1 MDRIRCSKQLKSGAL
16 CIWLLSLAAL
26 LHAQNREITGLKA
39 RLPHLKDSSRYVD
52 TLNRLAGMYLSH
64 QLDSS
69 FVYVT
74 KAQEMSE
81 RLKYPKG
88 KADATMNMGN
98 YYALR
103 SNSYLSYRCYLE
115 ALQAYEEMADS
126 DNICV
131 SLMNIGVYY
140 KYDGQI
146 KPAAHYIGR
155 AMKMAPRLQKELT
168 YASVLTNY
176 YVVHSGDATRQ
187 DSLKWALAKADS
199 IANKYNDERSLLNLG
214 LYNAYELLQEGKAAA
229 SEKALLATI
238 SNAERNGYT
247 YISMSACAYLAI
259 FKAWLRQPDS
269 LQYKEEM
276 VRYGMAGGYHELLL
290 PTAIDLYNWHASQ
303 GNDAAAAHYSSLLLV
318 IIEKERS
325 AKTQGELDYLGY
337 FMQGQRLRE
346 LQLQHR
352 SQQQQLDKKR
362 LENLHRQYFL
372 GGMVLL
378 LLMLAI
384 LLVFLLG
391 AYNRSK
397 ENAARLAEKYREIS
411 EKNALLKTHDDFK
424 NKLISLIAHDFRS
437 PLVHIKEIT
446 SFVKENAFTLEEAA
460 DMMVKVE
467 RSSRNTLH
475 TFENILRWISSQL
488 SGFVYTPEP
497 YTLATMLQEA
507 IGNLE
512 DIINEKE
519 VEIKIDIPG
528 ELQVMA
534 ERQMLQFVHRNFI
547 HNAVK
552 FSPRG
557 GIIYISAALTGNE
570 LRVTVTDQGPGIP
583 EDILPQLFEYR
594 SSDRP
599 GRGKQQGAG
608 LALIICKDFMQMM
621 NGAVQAANIP
631 GRGAAL
637 SYTLPIANS

>member
-1 MDRIRCSKQLKSGAL
+1 MDRIRCSKPLKSGAL

-39 RLPHLKDSSRYVD
+39 RLPHLKDSTRYVD

-69 FVYVT
+69 FEYVA
-74 KAQEMSE
+74 KAQETAK
-81 RLKYPKG
+81 RLRYAKG
-88 KADATMNMGN
+88 EADAAMNMGN

-103 SNSYLSYRCYLE
+103 SNSYLSYRCYLD
-115 ALQAYEEMADS
+115 ALQAYEELADS
-126 DNICV
+126 NNICI

-140 KYDGQI
+140 KYDGQME
-146 KPAAHYIGR
+146 PAAYYMGR
-155 AMKMAPRLQKELT
+155 ALKIASRLPKALT

-176 YVVHSGDATRQ
+176 YVVHSGDSTRR

-199 IANKYNDERSLLNLG
+199 IATTSNDERSLLNVS
-214 LYNAYELLQEGKAAA
+214 LYNAYQRLQQGDADGSK
-229 SEKALLATI
+229 KILQATI
-238 SNAERNGYT
+238 SQADSNGYT

-259 FKAWLRQPDS
+259 FKAWLGEPDS
-269 LQYKEEM
+269 LYYKEKM
-276 VRYGMAGGYHELLL
+276 VGYGMAGGYHELLL
-290 PTAIDLYNWHASQ
+290 PVAIDLYYWYAGRENTVSAT
-303 GNDAAAAHYSSLLLV
+303 GYSNLLLK
-318 IIEKERS
+318 IIEKGRY
-325 AKTQGELDYLGY
+325 AKTQGELEYLGY

-352 SQQQQLDKKR
+352 SQQQQLDRKR
-362 LENLHRQYFL
+362 LENLRRQYFL

-384 LLVFLLG
+384 LLVFLLD
-391 AYNRSK
+391 AYNRSRR
-397 ENAARLAEKYREIS
+397 NTARLTEKYREIS

-437 PLVHIKEIT
+437 PLIHISEIT
-446 SFVKENAFTLEEAA
+446 SFVKENALTLEEAA
-460 DMMVKVE
+460 GMMVKVE

-497 YTLATMLQEA
+497 CTLATLLSEA
-507 IGNLE
+507 TDNLD
-512 DIINEKE
+512 DIITEKE
-519 VEIKIDIPG
+519 AEIRINIPAT
-528 ELQVMA
+528 LQVMA

-552 FSPRG
+552 FSPRAG
-557 GIIYISAALTGNE
+557 VIDITAVVTDRN
-570 LRVTVTDQGPGIP
+570 VTVTITDQGPGIP

-621 NGAVQAANIP
+621 NGAVHAANTA
-631 GRGAAL
+631 GGGAAL

>member
-1 MDRIRCSKQLKSGAL
+1 M
-16 CIWLLSLAAL
+16 

-52 TLNRLAGMYLSH
+52 TLNRIAGMYLSH

-74 KAQEMSE
+74 KAQEMAE
-81 RLKYPKG
+81 RLRYAKG

-103 SNSYLSYRCYLE
+103 ANSYLSYRCYLD

-126 DNICV
+126 NNICV

-140 KYDGQI
+140 KYDGQT

-155 AMKMAPRLQKELT
+155 AMKIAPRLPKELT

-176 YVVHSGDATRQ
+176 YIVHNGDTTRL
-187 DSLKWALAKADS
+187 DSVKWALAKADS
-199 IANKYNDERSLLNLG
+199 IAGKYNDERSLLNLS
-214 LYNAYELLQEGKAAA
+214 LYNAYELLQEGDVAA
-229 SEKALLATI
+229 SEKALLSAI
-238 SNAERNGYT
+238 SKADSNGYT

-269 LQYKEEM
+269 LKYKEEM

-290 PTAIDLYNWHASQ
+290 PTAIDLYNWYAGRRNS
-303 GNDAAAAHYSSLLLV
+303 AAAARYSSLLLV
-318 IIEKERS
+318 IIEKERV
-325 AKTQGELDYLGY
+325 ARTQGELDYLGF

-352 SQQQQLDKKR
+352 SQQQQLDKKQ
-362 LENLHRQYFL
+362 LENLRRQYFL

-384 LLVFLLG
+384 LLVFLLS

-397 ENAARLAEKYREIS
+397 GNAARLAEKYREIS

-460 DMMVKVE
+460 AMMVKVE

-475 TFENILRWISSQL
+475 TFESILRWISSQL
-488 SGFVYTPEP
+488 SGFVYAPEP
-497 YTLATMLQEA
+497 CSPARLLPEA
-507 IGNLE
+507 IESLE
-512 DIINEKE
+512 DFINEKG
-519 VEIKIDIPG
+519 VEIKINIPE

-534 ERQMLQFVHRNFI
+534 EREMLQFVHRNFI

-557 GIIYISAALTGNE
+557 GVIDITAAVTGS
-570 LRVTVTDQGPGIP
+570 LVTVTVTDQGPGIP

-594 SSDRP
+594 SSERP

-621 NGAVQAANIP
+621 NGSVQAANTP
-631 GRGAAL
+631 GGGAAL
-637 SYTLPIANS
+637 SYILPIANS

>member
-1 MDRIRCSKQLKSGAL
+1 
-16 CIWLLSLAAL
+16 
-26 LHAQNREITGLKA
+26 
-39 RLPHLKDSSRYVD
+39 
-52 TLNRLAGMYLSH
+52 
-64 QLDSS
+64 
-69 FVYVT
+69 
-74 KAQEMSE
+74 
-81 RLKYPKG
+81 
-88 KADATMNMGN
+88 
-98 YYALR
+98 
-103 SNSYLSYRCYLE
+103 
-115 ALQAYEEMADS
+115 
-126 DNICV
+126 
-131 SLMNIGVYY
+131 
-140 KYDGQI
+140 
-146 KPAAHYIGR
+146 
-155 AMKMAPRLQKELT
+155 
-168 YASVLTNY
+168 
-176 YVVHSGDATRQ
+176 
-187 DSLKWALAKADS
+187 
-199 IANKYNDERSLLNLG
+199 
-214 LYNAYELLQEGKAAA
+214 
-229 SEKALLATI
+229 
-238 SNAERNGYT
+238 
-247 YISMSACAYLAI
+247 
-259 FKAWLRQPDS
+259 
-269 LQYKEEM
+269 M

-497 YTLATMLQEA
+497 YTLATLLQEA

>member
-1 MDRIRCSKQLKSGAL
+1 LDRIRCSKQLKSGAL

-497 YTLATMLQEA
+497 YTLATLLQEA

>member
-1 MDRIRCSKQLKSGAL
+1 M
-16 CIWLLSLAAL
+16 

-39 RLPHLKDSSRYVD
+39 QLPHLKNSSRYVD

-126 DNICV
+126 NNICV

-146 KPAAHYIGR
+146 KPAAHYIGK

-214 LYNAYELLQEGKAAA
+214 LYNAYELLREGKAAA

-290 PTAIDLYNWHASQ
+290 PTAIDLYNWYTSQ
-303 GNDAAAAHYSSLLLV
+303 GNAAAAAHYSSLLLE

-397 ENAARLAEKYREIS
+397 GNAARLAEKYREIS

-497 YTLATMLQEA
+497 YTLATLLQEA

>member
-1 MDRIRCSKQLKSGAL
+1 
-16 CIWLLSLAAL
+16 L

-39 RLPHLKDSSRYVD
+39 RLPHLKDSFRYVD

>member
-1 MDRIRCSKQLKSGAL
+1 M
-16 CIWLLSLAAL
+16 
-26 LHAQNREITGLKA
+26 LHAQSSEITGLKA

-52 TLNRLAGMYLSH
+52 TLNRIAGMYLSN

-74 KAQEMSE
+74 KAQEIAE
-81 RLKYPKG
+81 RLKYAKG

-103 SNSYLSYRCYLE
+103 SNSYLSYRCYMD
-115 ALQAYEEMADS
+115 ALQAYEELADS
-126 DNICV
+126 NNICV

-140 KYDGQI
+140 KYDGQA
-146 KPAAHYIGR
+146 KPAAWYMGR
-155 AMKMAPRLQKELT
+155 AMKIAPRLPKELT

-176 YVVHSGDATRQ
+176 YVVHSGDTTRQ
-187 DSLKWALAKADS
+187 DSLKWALVKADS
-199 IANKYNDERSLLNLG
+199 IARKYDDERSLLNLS
-214 LYNAYELLQEGKAAA
+214 LYKAYELLQEGDAAA
-229 SEKALLATI
+229 GEKALLATI
-238 SNAERNGYT
+238 SQANSNGYT
-247 YISMSACAYLAI
+247 YISMSAAAYLAI

-269 LQYKEEM
+269 LKYKEEM

-290 PTAIDLYNWHASQ
+290 PAATDLYSWFASR
-303 GNDAAAAHYSSLLLV
+303 GNTAEAPRYSSLLLE
-318 IIEKERS
+318 IMEKER
-325 AKTQGELDYLGY
+325 AARTQGELDYLGF

-362 LENLHRQYFL
+362 LENLRRQYFV

-378 LLMLAI
+378 LLTLAI

-397 ENAARLAEKYREIS
+397 KNATRLAEKYREIS

-446 SFVKENAFTLEEAA
+446 SFVKENAFTLEEAS

-475 TFENILRWISSQL
+475 TFESILRWISSQL

-497 YTLATMLQEA
+497 CAPARLLPEA
-507 IGNLE
+507 IENLE
-512 DIINEKE
+512 DIINERE
-519 VEIKIDIPG
+519 VDIRINIPAA
-528 ELQVMA
+528 LQVIA
-534 ERQMLQFVHRNFI
+534 EREMLQFVHRNFI

-557 GIIYISAALTGNE
+557 GIIDITATVSGNQAT
-570 LRVTVTDQGPGIP
+570 VTVTDQGPGIP

-594 SSDRP
+594 SGDRP

-621 NGAVQAANIP
+621 NGTVQAANTR

>member
-39 RLPHLKDSSRYVD
+39 QLPHLKDSSRYVD

-81 RLKYPKG
+81 RLKYAKG

-126 DNICV
+126 NNICV

-146 KPAAHYIGR
+146 KPAAHYIGK

-176 YVVHSGDATRQ
+176 YVVHSGDTTRQ

-199 IANKYNDERSLLNLG
+199 IASKNNDERSLLNLG
-214 LYNAYELLQEGKAAA
+214 LYNAYELLQEGNAAA
-229 SEKALLATI
+229 SEKALLTTI
-238 SNAERNGYT
+238 SKAERNGYT

-269 LQYKEEM
+269 LRYEEEM

-290 PTAIDLYNWHASQ
+290 PTAIDLYNWYTSQ
-303 GNDAAAAHYSSLLLV
+303 GNAAAAAHYSSLLLE

-397 ENAARLAEKYREIS
+397 GNAARLAEKYREIS

-497 YTLATMLQEA
+497 CTLVTLLHEA
-507 IGNLE
+507 IGNLD

-519 VEIKIDIPG
+519 VTIKIDIPG

-557 GIIYISAALTGNE
+557 GIIHISAALTGSE

-583 EDILPQLFEYR
+583 EDILPQLFDYR

-621 NGAVQAANIP
+621 NGAVQAANTP

>member
-1 MDRIRCSKQLKSGAL
+1 LDRIRCSKQLKSGAL

>member
-497 YTLATMLQEA
+497 YTLATLLQEA

>member
-1 MDRIRCSKQLKSGAL
+1 M
-16 CIWLLSLAAL
+16 

>member
-1 MDRIRCSKQLKSGAL
+1 
-16 CIWLLSLAAL
+16 
-26 LHAQNREITGLKA
+26 
-39 RLPHLKDSSRYVD
+39 
-52 TLNRLAGMYLSH
+52 
-64 QLDSS
+64 
-69 FVYVT
+69 
-74 KAQEMSE
+74 
-81 RLKYPKG
+81 
-88 KADATMNMGN
+88 MNMGN

>member
-1 MDRIRCSKQLKSGAL
+1 M
-16 CIWLLSLAAL
+16 
-26 LHAQNREITGLKA
+26 LHAQSREITGLKA
-39 RLPHLKDSSRYVD
+39 RLPQLKDSCRYID
-52 TLNRLAGMYLSH
+52 TLNRIAGMYLSN

-74 KAQEMSE
+74 KAQEMAE
-81 RLKYPKG
+81 RLKYARG

-103 SNSYLSYRCYLE
+103 SNSYLSYRCYLD

-126 DNICV
+126 NNICV
-131 SLMNIGVYY
+131 SLMNIGVFY
-140 KYDGQI
+140 KYDGQV
-146 KPAAHYIGR
+146 KPAAYYISR
-155 AMKMAPRLQKELT
+155 AMKIATRLQKDLT

-176 YVVHSGDATRQ
+176 YVVHNGDSSRQ
-187 DSLKWALAKADS
+187 DSLKWALASADS
-199 IANKYNDERSLLNLG
+199 IASKYNDERSLLNLS
-214 LYNAYELLQEGKAAA
+214 LYNAYELLQEGNAAA
-229 SEKALLATI
+229 SEMALLATI
-238 SNAERNGYT
+238 SKAEHNGYT
-247 YISMSACAYLAI
+247 YISMSACAYLAV
-259 FKAWLRQPDS
+259 FKAWLRQADS

-290 PTAIDLYNWHASQ
+290 PTAVDLYNWYASR
-303 GNDAAAAHYSSLLLV
+303 GNAAGAARYSSLLLK

-325 AKTQGELDYLGY
+325 ARTQGELDYLGY
-337 FMQGQRLRE
+337 VMQGQRLRE

-397 ENAARLAEKYREIS
+397 GNAARLAEKYREIS

-446 SFVKENAFTLEEAA
+446 TFVKENAFTLEEAA
-460 DMMVKVE
+460 NMMVKVE

-488 SGFVYTPEP
+488 SGFVYAPEP
-497 YTLATMLQEA
+497 CTTATLLEEA
-507 IGNLE
+507 IDNLE

-519 VEIKIDIPG
+519 VEIKIDIPRG
-528 ELQVMA
+528 LQVMA

-557 GIIYISAALTGNE
+557 GIIYISAAVTGNE
-570 LRVTVTDQGPGIP
+570 VKVTVTDQGPGIP

-621 NGAVQAANIP
+621 NGAVQAANTP

-637 SYTLPIANS
+637 SYILPIANS